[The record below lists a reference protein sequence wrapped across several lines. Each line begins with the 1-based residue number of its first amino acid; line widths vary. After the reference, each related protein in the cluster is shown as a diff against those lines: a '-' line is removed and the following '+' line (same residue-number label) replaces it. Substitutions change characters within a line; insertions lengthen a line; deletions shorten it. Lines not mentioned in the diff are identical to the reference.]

1 MLFQATFMP
10 LGSLS
15 ILCKGQIAN
24 TLIGPRNARQ
34 LSSGVDKNKLRM
46 KLIYG

>member
-15 ILCKGQIAN
+15 ILCKGQIVLEFFYID
-24 TLIGPRNARQ
+24 LIRHEKYFPVLPEFQAF
-34 LSSGVDKNKLRM
+34 S
-46 KLIYG
+46 